1 MSKRFI
7 GIISVC
13 GFLLVLF
20 SFVVWKFSS
29 HKTNKQTEVTDSDFG
44 NSESHANSL
53 FDDPEFSDAPNPEEL
68 ELAQAEVLWPFALEK
83 KPNRKEEVKEE
94 WRDFAAR
101 YPKNFYIPRE
111 IKTRMTEAEEKE
123 QLEMLD
129 SFTAM
134 DASISASVS
143 KEKWSDKPSA
153 EEPNA
158 TDRPSAKTQKAYFDF
173 KINELESRIQMVE
186 YWMENKQPAGD
197 VKVSAEKDLKLWKKE
212 LATLKEVRSQV
223 PNS

>member
-7 GIISVC
+7 GIVSVC
-13 GFLLVLF
+13 GFFLVLF
-20 SFVVWKFSS
+20 GITIWKFSS
-29 HKTNKQTEVTDSDFG
+29 EKTKQTAVVSNSDFG
-44 NSESHANSL
+44 SSEKHASSL
-53 FDDPEFSDAPNPEEL
+53 FDDPEFADAPNPEEL

-83 KPNRKEEVKEE
+83 KPNRKEEIKEE
-94 WRDFAAR
+94 WRDFAAK
-101 YPKNFYIPRE
+101 YPNNFYIPRE
-111 IKTRMTEAEEKE
+111 IRAPMTEAQEKE

-134 DASISASVS
+134 DASFSASLS

-158 TDRPSAKTQKAYFDF
+158 SERPSPKTQKAYFDF

-186 YWMENKQPAGD
+186 YWLENKKPDGD
-197 VKVSAEKDLKLWKKE
+197 VRGSAEKDLQIWRKE
-212 LATLKEVRSQV
+212 LANLKEVRSQV

>member
-7 GIISVC
+7 GIISIC
-13 GFLLVLF
+13 GFFLVLF
-20 SFVVWKFSS
+20 GITIWKFTSE
-29 HKTNKQTEVTDSDFG
+29 KNKQTTVVSNSDFG
-44 NSESHANSL
+44 SSEKHANSL
-53 FDDPEFSDAPNPEEL
+53 FDDPEFADAPNPEEL

-83 KPNRKEEVKEE
+83 KPNRKEEIKEE
-94 WRDFAAR
+94 WRDFAAK
-101 YPKNFYIPRE
+101 YPNNFYIPRE
-111 IKTRMTEAEEKE
+111 IRAPMTEKQEKE

-134 DASISASVS
+134 DATFSANQS

-153 EEPNA
+153 EEPSTA
-158 TDRPSAKTQKAYFDF
+158 ERPSSNTQKAYFDF

-186 YWMENKQPAGD
+186 YWLENKKPDSD
-197 VKVSAEKDLKLWKKE
+197 VKGSAEKDLQIWKKE
-212 LATLKEVRSQV
+212 LATLREVRSQV

>member
-1 MSKRFI
+1 MNKRFI

-13 GFLLVLF
+13 GFLLLLF

-29 HKTNKQTEVTDSDFG
+29 EKSNKQVDVTDSDFG
-44 NSESHANSL
+44 KTESHAKSL
-53 FDDPEFSDAPNPEEL
+53 FDDPEFADAPNPEEL

-83 KPNRKEEVKEE
+83 KPNRKEEIKEE
-94 WRDFAAR
+94 WRDFAAK

-111 IKTRMTEAEEKE
+111 IKTRMTEVEEKE

-129 SFTAM
+129 TFTAM
-134 DASISASVS
+134 DASFSASIS

-153 EEPNA
+153 EEPNS
-158 TDRPSAKTQKAYFDF
+158 TERPSAKTQRAYFDF

-186 YWMENKQPAGD
+186 YWMENKHPSGE
-197 VKVSAEKDLKLWKKE
+197 VKQSAEKDLSLWKKE
-212 LATLKEVRSQV
+212 LASLKEVRSQV
-223 PNS
+223 PNT

>member
-1 MSKRFI
+1 MNKRFI

-20 SFVVWKFSS
+20 SFVIWKFSAQ
-29 HKTNKQTEVTDSDFG
+29 KTTQQVNVTDSDFG
-44 NSESHANSL
+44 NSESHAKSL
-53 FDDPEFSDAPNPEEL
+53 FDDPEFADAPNPEEL

-83 KPNRKEEVKEE
+83 KPNRKEEIKEE
-94 WRDFAAR
+94 WRDFAAK

-111 IKTRMTEAEEKE
+111 IKTSMTEAEEK
-123 QLEMLD
+123 QHMEMLD

-134 DASISASVS
+134 DASFSASIA
-143 KEKWSDKPSA
+143 KEKWSDKPSG
-153 EEPNA
+153 EEPKA
-158 TDRPSAKTQKAYFDF
+158 ADRPSAKTQRAYFDF

-186 YWMENKQPAGD
+186 YWIENKKPSGE
-197 VKVSAEKDLKLWKKE
+197 VKLSAEKDLKLWKTE
-212 LATLKEVRSQV
+212 LTTLREVRSQV

>member
-29 HKTNKQTEVTDSDFG
+29 HKTNKQTDVVDSDFG
-44 NSESHANSL
+44 NSESHAKSL
-53 FDDPEFSDAPNPEEL
+53 FDDPEFAEAPNPEEL

-83 KPNRKEEVKEE
+83 KPNRKEEIKEE
-94 WRDFAAR
+94 WREFAAK

-111 IKTRMTEAEEKE
+111 IRTRMTEAEEKE

-134 DASISASVS
+134 DASFSASIS
-143 KEKWSDKPSA
+143 KEKWSDKPST
-153 EEPNA
+153 EEPGA
-158 TDRPSAKTQKAYFDF
+158 KEKPAAKTQRAYFDF

-186 YWMENKQPAGD
+186 YWMENKHPAGE
-197 VKVSAEKDLKLWKKE
+197 VKQSAESDLKTWKRE
-212 LATLKEVRSQV
+212 LTTLKEVRNHV

>member
-7 GIISVC
+7 GIISIC
-13 GFLLVLF
+13 GFFLVLF
-20 SFVVWKFSS
+20 GITIWKFTSE
-29 HKTNKQTEVTDSDFG
+29 KNKQTTVVSNSDFG
-44 NSESHANSL
+44 SSEKHANSL
-53 FDDPEFSDAPNPEEL
+53 FDDPEFADAPNPEEL

-94 WRDFAAR
+94 WRDFAAK
-101 YPKNFYIPRE
+101 YPNNFYIPRE
-111 IKTRMTEAEEKE
+111 IRAPMTEKQEKE

-134 DASISASVS
+134 DATFSANQS

-153 EEPNA
+153 EEPSTA
-158 TDRPSAKTQKAYFDF
+158 ERPSPNTQKAYFDF

-186 YWMENKQPAGD
+186 YWLENKKPDSD
-197 VKVSAEKDLKLWKKE
+197 VKGSAEKDLQIWKKE
-212 LATLKEVRSQV
+212 LATLREVRSQV
-223 PNS
+223 PNT